1 MPQRP
6 LAEIVRGYLGSLLS
20 ALALGVLLYV
30 GIAAADSK
38 RSDERARFAAPAD
51 QDSSLRFTPLD
62 LADGSK
68 LTLISPSRWSDLAEE
83 LVVSLNRTHNEYTER
98 FERIPAFSTAI
109 RLMDEDAF
117 YDLTG
122 APTWTNAMFFRGEII
137 IPLSN
142 TKPIDIEN
150 LDRSVRHEFTHAI
163 LSSMSGGQ
171 IPGWLDEGVAQ
182 WAEGQEH
189 PALRKALK
197 SWLKHHEPVPLDRLQ
212 GGFTKLE
219 PAMVPAAYAQSLLAS
234 KAMIKAFGF
243 KRIGDYLSLLR
254 KGVER
259 PLAFESAFGL
269 TLADFEEKLGDSLKT
284 WAKLPDSPEEAGVE
298 PQRVE

>member
-1 MPQRP
+1 MPHRL
-6 LAEIVRGYLGSLLS
+6 LAEKIRGYIGSLLS
-20 ALALGVLLYV
+20 ALALGAILYI
-30 GIAAADSK
+30 GIASADSK
-38 RSDERARFAAPAD
+38 STDQRARFAAPTD

-68 LTLISPSRWSDLAEE
+68 LTLISPSHWSDLAEE
-83 LVVSLNRTHNEYTER
+83 LVISLNRTHDEYTER
-98 FERIPAFSTAI
+98 FERIPAFSSAI
-109 RLMDEDAF
+109 RLMDEEAF
-117 YDLTG
+117 YELTG

-142 TKPIDIEN
+142 SKPIDIDN

-171 IPGWLDEGVAQ
+171 IPGWIDEGIAQ

-197 SWLKHHEPVPLDRLQ
+197 SWLKDHEPVPLERLQ

-219 PAMVPAAYAQSLLAS
+219 PAVVPAAYAQSLLAS

-243 KRIGDYLSLLR
+243 KKIGNYLTLLR
-254 KGVER
+254 KEVDA

-269 TLADFEEKLGDSLKT
+269 TLEDFEEKLGESLKT
-284 WAKLPDSPEEAGVE
+284 WAKLPDSAEERAVA
-298 PQRVE
+298 P

>member
-6 LAEIVRGYLGSLLS
+6 LAELRKGPLSSLLS
-20 ALALGVLLYV
+20 ALSVGILLYV
-30 GIAAADSK
+30 GIAAADPKS
-38 RSDERARFAAPAD
+38 SDQRARFIAPTD
-51 QDSSLRFTPLD
+51 EDSPLRFTPLD

-83 LVVSLNRTHNEYTER
+83 LVVSLNRTHNEYTDR

-117 YDLTG
+117 YELTG

-142 TKPIDIEN
+142 TKPIDIDN

-171 IPGWLDEGVAQ
+171 IPGWLDEGIAQ

-197 SWLKHHEPVPLDRLQ
+197 SWLKHHNPVPLGRLQ

-219 PAMVPAAYAQSLLAS
+219 PTMVPAAYAQSLLAS

-243 KRIGDYLSLLR
+243 ERIGDYLTSLR
-254 KGVER
+254 KGVDS
-259 PLAFESAFGL
+259 PTAFESAFGL
-269 TLADFEEKLGDSLKT
+269 TLEDFEEKLGESLQT
-284 WAKLPDSPEEAGVE
+284 WAKLPDSPEEAAVE
-298 PQRVE
+298 PQSVE